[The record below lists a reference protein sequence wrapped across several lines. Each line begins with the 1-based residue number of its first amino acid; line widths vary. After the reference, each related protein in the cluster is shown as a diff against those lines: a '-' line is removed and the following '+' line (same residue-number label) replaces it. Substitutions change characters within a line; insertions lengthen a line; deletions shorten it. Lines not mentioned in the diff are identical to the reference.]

1 MKVKD
6 EFRKNSLSLT
16 SGGST
21 VYIKYLDGKSF
32 EYDKVKNPHA
42 YCKSLLKK
50 STKKITEIRIDGVPI
65 KL

>member
-6 EFRKNSLSLT
+6 EFRKNDLSLT
-16 SGGST
+16 PGGST
-21 VYIKYLDGKSF
+21 VSVKYSDGKTF

-50 STKKITEIRIDGVPI
+50 ATKKITEIRIDDIPI